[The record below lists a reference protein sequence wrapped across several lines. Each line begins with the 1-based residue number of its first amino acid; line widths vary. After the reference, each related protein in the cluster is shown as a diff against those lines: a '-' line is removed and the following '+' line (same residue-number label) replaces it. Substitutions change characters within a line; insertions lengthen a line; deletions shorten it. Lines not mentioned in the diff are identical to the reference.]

1 MNDESTSNGSS
12 NGHGQSNGKANGR
25 VHHWD
30 FKLGDGTEGNT
41 QPIPKQEGIPVPGNE
56 GLVITSRGNVVE
68 KYKLDNLKR
77 GGIDEHKRN
86 MDPNKKTLPN
96 LEEALIRLLTD
107 ERNGKVAI
115 DSILEGIRF
124 RAVKGDP
131 RAADLIL
138 TRAYG
143 AAVARLE
150 DFIPVEPLTGFII
163 KRKDDPG
170 PMAE

>member
-1 MNDESTSNGSS
+1 MDETSS
-12 NGHGQSNGKANGR
+12 NGHDSNGQSNGKANGR

-30 FKLGDGTEGNT
+30 FKLGDRTEGNT

-56 GLVITSRGNVVE
+56 DLVITSRGNVVE

-86 MDPNKKTLPN
+86 MDPNKKQMPDLR
-96 LEEALIRLLTD
+96 EALIRVLSD

-115 DSILEGIRF
+115 DSILEGVRF

-143 AAVARLE
+143 AAVMNLDE
-150 DFIPVEPLTGFII
+150 NFLPVEPLTGFII